1 MGPDLAMGMGLGTT
15 HHGALVLEQSD
26 AAKAVGEV
34 LVLPLLHAQQCA
46 QFRQGQVREGSVVS
60 MIETDHPTL
69 AGDAFFQQQIIF
81 RYPSL
86 PWRCLFCGWQGGIR

>member
-15 HHGALVLEQSD
+15 HHGAFVLEQRD

-46 QFRQGQVREGSVVS
+46 QFPQGQVRECSVVS

-81 RYPSL
+81 LNPSL
-86 PWRCLFCGWQGGIR
+86 PRRRRFFG